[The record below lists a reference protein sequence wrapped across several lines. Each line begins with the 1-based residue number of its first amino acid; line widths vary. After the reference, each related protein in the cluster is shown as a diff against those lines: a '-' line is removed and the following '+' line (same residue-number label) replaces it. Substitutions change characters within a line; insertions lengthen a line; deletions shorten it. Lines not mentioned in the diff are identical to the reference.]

1 MKIASSIAFA
11 LFLSTAEAFGPAAK
25 VQGNAFGVSSSSNNG
40 GLTMRVSVSDK
51 KRRERLNVAL
61 KTSGAKSKE
70 DVQTIL
76 LTPEVSSLVEKSN
89 WRVRSKMLRQIRK
102 QASKFDIEMDPSF
115 GVP

>member
-25 VQGNAFGVSSSSNNG
+25 VQGNAFGVSSSNNG
-40 GLTMRVSVSDK
+40 GMTMRLSISDK

-89 WRVRSKMLRQIRK
+89 WRLRSKMLRQIRI
-102 QASKFDIEMDPSF
+102 QASKFDIEIDPSF